1 MAEVVET
8 LIVEIEGDLTDL
20 RKDFKKSGDVVEKGS
35 KKMASS
41 AKTASSAFAGM
52 GKAALKVAATISVV
66 GLAFK
71 SLRDIFLQF
80 GAIDVLAK
88 TADSLGI
95 TTEALVGLQFAAGQ
109 TGIDNEFL
117 VASLR
122 KMSIS
127 LAEVAITGAGP
138 AKKAFDALGLSANEL
153 LKLPIEK
160 QFGIIGDK
168 LNEISSIAER
178 AGIGKGI
185 FGEEISRLLNTLRI
199 GTEGVEAFRK
209 ETVDL
214 GIAISRVDAAKI
226 EAANDTFD
234 RLSQSFVGAAQRAAI
249 SLAPALELVASEF
262 VEMNKEGEKST
273 TIMDKVGEAIVVAF
287 TIGKQVVARFRVV
300 LNAAVFGFSKL
311 GEFATIGADFAVRAF
326 SRLKAG
332 IAGIGLVSV
341 DIANVVVK
349 AFQQVSQ
356 FAGKVFDLIKAGAD
370 VAGSAI
376 VLVFEN
382 AAIGIQAIVRGIKI
396 VFAEALEVAAIAAA
410 AAAGFVGADSTI
422 SEGIS
427 NKAQALKLS
436 LLRSAGASTAAL
448 DGAKEG
454 LNKSVEAF
462 KVSGLALLT
471 VSEAVGSET
480 LNQLSKD
487 FQAIAI
493 QQLKASEGGDELTKK
508 LGKNLELIQEFT
520 AEARKGLDV
529 SLEDLEGAETVDKAL
544 ARFAELKKVSE
555 EAFQEQVAKRL
566 DRTQILADIDARA
579 LANKLQREME
589 SNEKLAVEA
598 ATAAEA
604 EKRLKEQRNA
614 IILAA
619 GQQFLS
625 DLSTLTQSENRK
637 AFEVGK
643 AAAIAQA
650 GVSAILGAQQ
660 AFTSLSLIPFVGPA
674 LGTAAAAAALA
685 AGAINIQKIRSIQFG
700 GGGASTGGGGGATP
714 AISAG
719 AGAGSAAGGGGGQ
732 GGPIQTQQFNITLQG
747 ERFSG
752 AQIRELIEGIND
764 QLGDNA
770 TLQVG

>member
-1 MAEVVET
+1 MAELVET

-20 RKDFKKSGDVVEKGS
+20 RKDFKKSGDVVEQGS

-41 AKTASSAFAGM
+41 AKKASSAFASM
-52 GKAALKVAATISVV
+52 GKTALKVAATIGVV

-80 GAIDVLAK
+80 GAIDILAK
-88 TADSLGI
+88 TADRLGL

-109 TGIDNEFL
+109 TGVENNVL
-117 VASLR
+117 ATSLQR
-122 KMSIS
+122 LNRR
-127 LAEVAITGAGP
+127 LAEVAITGGGT
-138 AKKAFDALGLSANEL
+138 AKKSLDALGLTAEEL
-153 LKLPIEK
+153 LRLPLEE
-160 QFGIIGDK
+160 QFGVIADRLG
-168 LNEISSIAER
+168 EISSQADKTQIAFGFFDTE
-178 AGIGKGI
+178 GGK
-185 FGEEISRLLNTLRI
+185 LLNTLRL
-199 GTEGVEAFRK
+199 GSTGLADFRK
-209 ETVDL
+209 ESEAL
-214 GIAISRVDAAKI
+214 GISISRVDAAKI
-226 EAANDTFD
+226 EAANDTLNK
-234 RLSQSFVGAAQRAAI
+234 LSLTFVGAAQRAAI
-249 SLAPALELVASEF
+249 SLAPAIDFVADAL

-273 TIMDKVGEAIVVAF
+273 TIMDKVGQAIVIGF

-300 LNAAVFGFSKL
+300 QNAATVGFGKL
-311 GEFATIGADFAVRAF
+311 GEFATIAADFAIRAF

-341 DIANVVVK
+341 DTANVFVM
-349 AFQQVSQ
+349 AFQEVSQ
-356 FAGKVFDLIKAGAD
+356 VAGEVFDLIKAGAD
-370 VAGSAI
+370 VAGAAI
-376 VLVFEN
+376 VLIFEN
-382 AAIGIQAIVRGIKI
+382 AAIGIQSIVRGIKI

-410 AAAGFVGADSTI
+410 AAAGFAGADSTI

-436 LLRSAGASTAAL
+436 LLRSSDASTAAL

-454 LNKSVEAF
+454 LNQSVEAF
-462 KVSGLALLT
+462 KVAGVALLT
-471 VSEAVGSET
+471 ANETLGSET
-480 LNQLSKD
+480 LAQLSKD

-493 QQLKASEGGDELTKK
+493 QQLKVAEGSDGITQK
-508 LGKNLELIQEFT
+508 LGENLERIQEFT
-520 AEARKGLDV
+520 AAAREGLDV
-529 SLEDLEGAETVDKAL
+529 SLEDLEGAETVEKAL

-579 LANKLQREME
+579 LANRLEREKE
-589 SNEKLAVEA
+589 ANAKLAVEA

-619 GQQFLS
+619 GKQFLS

-674 LGTAAAAAALA
+674 LGVAAAAAALA

-719 AGAGSAAGGGGGQ
+719 TGAGSAGGGGGGQ
-732 GGPIQTQQFNITLQG
+732 GGRIQTQQFNITLQG
-747 ERFSG
+747 ERFSAG
-752 AQIRELIEGIND
+752 QIRELIEGIND